1 MDRQAAKDAGK
12 GNGRTSSI
20 EMQEDRQGRCSLLK
34 SLKKNVGDPD
44 PQGFALSWVSWIC
57 ISIEYAKIPHFVTLK
72 SGQDPDP
79 DPHGSAFVWLPGS
92 GSALRKKLNPDLD
105 PHRH

>member
-1 MDRQAAKDAGK
+1 VDRQAAKDADTK

-20 EMQEDRQGRCSLLK
+20 EMQETRQGRCSLLNSLQK
-34 SLKKNVGDPD
+34 SLGDPD
-44 PQGFALSWVSWIC
+44 PHGSALSWLSWIC
-57 ISIEYAKIPHFVTLK
+57 IRIEYAQIPHFVTLK

-92 GSALRKKLNPDLD
+92 GLRKKLDPDLD